1 LIDGGGSAAA
11 VNWLKEIPDYI
22 RDTAADLGTKVHY
35 LAEQIGRG
43 DTPTE
48 VEESAKKRAESYL
61 QWERTTKPEFV
72 MVEFMVYNEDLL
84 YGGTG
89 DVILY
94 LNPCPAKECDS
105 LNKRCLWMID
115 YKTGSTIDATTGMQL
130 AGLKHAS
137 WIGTKGSPDK
147 IAIPVA
153 DHYGVLHIQDEGST
167 LFEYQV
173 RESEW
178 EAFQACRRLWT
189 WGFFE
194 SKSVKI
200 KPKGYA

>member
-1 LIDGGGSAAA
+1 
-11 VNWLKEIPDYI
+11 
-22 RDTAADLGTKVHY
+22 
-35 LAEQIGRG
+35 
-43 DTPTE
+43 
-48 VEESAKKRAESYL
+48 
-61 QWERTTKPEFV
+61 

-89 DVILY
+89 DVFLY
-94 LNPCPAKECDS
+94 LNPCPAKACDGQG
-105 LNKRCLWMID
+105 LRHLWMID
-115 YKTGSTIDATTGMQL
+115 YKTGNTIQESTAMQL

-137 WIGTKGSPDK
+137 WIGTKGSPEK

-153 DHYGVLHIQDEGST
+153 NHFGVLHIRDEGAALT
-167 LFEYQV
+167 EYQV

-189 WGFFE
+189 WSFFD
-194 SKSVKI
+194 SKDIKI